1 MKTQFRRL
9 TGNLALLLVV
19 PIFYASAQAE
29 GRWYDD
35 ATLEKGVTIFAEN
48 CASCHGANAEATAD
62 WKKTDSNGKY
72 PPPPLN
78 GTAHAWHHSIEVLK
92 ETIQNGG
99 IKLGGLMPP
108 FKDKLSDKDIDA
120 VIAFFQSKWPDELY
134 QKWAG
139 RYQSSDIPPITNV
152 VESLEKATAKNKMT
166 DLLKLR
172 LGLAS
177 NKVSEPVET
186 PVEGIYQTQFGNN
199 YGYLTEDGR
208 YLFLGSLI
216 DLKQGQ
222 NLTDIDK
229 RKTVKSEISRLAIG
243 DKAVFPAMGEEKA
256 VLNVFTDT
264 SCPYCKKLHEE
275 VSKLQEAGISVHY
288 IPYPRGSSK
297 GPGYQ
302 KLKQVWC
309 AQDKALALTIG
320 KGLATGDL
328 PAGDC
333 EDSKLVDE
341 GYALGNK
348 VGVTGTPALYKSS
361 GEMITGYVPYK
372 ELIPM
377 VFNN

>member
-1 MKTQFRRL
+1 MKTQYFKV
-9 TGNLALLLVV
+9 TINIAMLLVV
-19 PIFYASAQAE
+19 SALYPTAHAE
-29 GRWYDD
+29 GRWYDE
-35 ATLEKGVTIFAEN
+35 ATLKKGVAIFAEN
-48 CASCHGANAEATAD
+48 CASCHGSNAEATAD
-62 WKKTDSNGKY
+62 WKKTDSNGNY

-92 ETIQNGG
+92 ETIQEGG

-108 FKDKLSDKDIDA
+108 FKDKLSNKDIDA

-134 QKWAG
+134 QKWAKNFEVG
-139 RYQSSDIPPITNV
+139 EKPAIKPIEEASINNSS
-152 VESLEKATAKNKMT
+152 SAKNKMT
-166 DLLKLR
+166 RLLGLR
-172 LGLAS
+172 LG
-177 NKVSEPVET
+177 NNNFSEPVET

-208 YLFLGSLI
+208 YLFMGSLI

-243 DKAVFPAMGEEKA
+243 DKAAFPAIGEEKA

-275 VSKLQEAGISVHY
+275 VPRLQEAGISVHY
-288 IPYPRGSSK
+288 IPYPRGGSR

-309 AQDKALALTIG
+309 AEDKASAMTIA
-320 KGLATGDL
+320 KDLATGDL

-333 EDSKLVDE
+333 EDSALVDK

-361 GEMITGYVPYK
+361 GEMITGYVPYQ

-377 VFNN
+377 VLNN